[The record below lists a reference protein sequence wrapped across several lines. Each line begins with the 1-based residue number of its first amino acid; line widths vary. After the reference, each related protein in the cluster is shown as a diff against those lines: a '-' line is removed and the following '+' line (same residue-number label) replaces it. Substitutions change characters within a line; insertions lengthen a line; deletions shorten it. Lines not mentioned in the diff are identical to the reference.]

1 MIDEN
6 VYFHT
11 KGRSAQPFQVFLG
24 GRGVG
29 KTFSTLCSYVAD
41 EKGNFLDPA
50 LGKFMYIRETANEIK
65 ICTDETA
72 NPFKKINKKKNWY
85 IYPEYSSKTNIATF
99 YREDLNNQREAIGYG
114 VGLSTFANLRGAD
127 FSDVTDIVYDEF
139 IKQKGGRRLSNAGSS
154 LLHLYETVNRNREFD
169 GETPVIMKLLANSVS
184 LNSDILLAMN
194 AVSTLA
200 HMVTKHQAR
209 ATIPERKL
217 YLELIDKND
226 FRELKE
232 QTVLYQ
238 LTKGTS
244 FSDEALDNVFV
255 DDDMTFVRK
264 VPLNEY
270 VPFCS
275 FGTDYS
281 MYKHKTRIEWYIAA
295 KESKSPIMLTNY
307 QSDFLKSR
315 YRLIYEELSILRK
328 VYYDSYGTKLVF
340 DSLMGVA

>member
-1 MIDEN
+1 MIDERLF
-6 VYFHT
+6 FHT
-11 KGRSAQPFQVFLG
+11 KGRSQQPFQAFLG
-24 GRGVG
+24 GRGIG

-41 EKGNFLDPA
+41 EKGNFLDPS
-50 LGKFMYIRETANEIK
+50 LGKFMYIRETANEIR

-72 NPFKKINKKKNWY
+72 NPFKKINKVKNWY
-85 IYPEYSSKTNIATF
+85 VYPEYSAKTNFATF

-114 VGLSTFANLRGAD
+114 VALSTFANLRGAD

-139 IKQKGGRRLSNAGSS
+139 IKQKGGRRLSNAGLS

-169 GETPVIMKLLANSVS
+169 GESPVIMKLLANSVS
-184 LNSDILLAMN
+184 LNSDILLVMN

-200 HMVTKHQAR
+200 HMVTKHQYR

-217 YLELIDKND
+217 YLELINKAD
-226 FRELKE
+226 FREMKE

-264 VPLNEY
+264 VPLDEY
-270 VPFCS
+270 IPFCS
-275 FGTDYS
+275 FGTDYT
-281 MYKHKTRIEWYIAA
+281 MYKHKTRVEWFIAA
-295 KESKSPIMLTNY
+295 KQSKSPIMLTSY
-307 QSDFLKSR
+307 QQDFLKSR

-328 VYYDSYGTKLVF
+328 IYYDSYGTKLVF
-340 DSLMGVA
+340 DSLMGLN